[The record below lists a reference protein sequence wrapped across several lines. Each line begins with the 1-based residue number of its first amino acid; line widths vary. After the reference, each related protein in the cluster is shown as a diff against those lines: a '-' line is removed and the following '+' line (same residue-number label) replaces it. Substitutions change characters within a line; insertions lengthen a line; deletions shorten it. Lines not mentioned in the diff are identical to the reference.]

1 MEDILSRMTLEQA
14 LQQLRD
20 VGFDEIIVEQI
31 KADGIGSEIVQEADI
46 DDQRQVRLV
55 NLLEFLRA

>member
-1 MEDILSRMTLEQA
+1 MTLEQA

-31 KADGIGSEIVQEADI
+31 KVDGIGSEIVQEADI